1 MFIEKKK
8 SFREVKELLK
18 IKSRKKTNEKEYPSF
33 HVENVPEFIEAL
45 SSMSEVTNALIEGE
59 DNFG

>member
-1 MFIEKKK
+1 M
-8 SFREVKELLK
+8 REVKELLK
-18 IKSRKKTNEKEYPSF
+18 IKSRKKSNEKEYPAF

-59 DNFG
+59 DNYG